1 MPGNVSGT
9 IAVVMGADIPVNVW
23 VTIALV
29 LGVVVAL
36 ALWLGRGLIIKKD
49 KEGYSVQVEKNLP
62 PDTRADTIKVAEA
75 LEIKDAEAGNI
86 IGRQDAA
93 GDRVQNIDVASHAK
107 VERTKMGDIIGIQQ
121 KDPIRPDEEKKG

>member
-9 IAVVMGADIPVNVW
+9 IAVVMGVDIPVNVW
-23 VTIALV
+23 VTIAV
-29 LGVVVAL
+29 VIGVVVAL

-49 KEGYSVQVEKNLP
+49 KEGYSVQVEKDRPL
-62 PDTRADTIKVAEA
+62 DTRTDNIKVAEA

-93 GDRVQNIDVASHAK
+93 GDRAQNIDVASHAK
-107 VERTKMGDIIGIQQ
+107 IERGKVGDIIGIQQ
-121 KDPIRPDEEKKG
+121 KDPKRTDEEKKG